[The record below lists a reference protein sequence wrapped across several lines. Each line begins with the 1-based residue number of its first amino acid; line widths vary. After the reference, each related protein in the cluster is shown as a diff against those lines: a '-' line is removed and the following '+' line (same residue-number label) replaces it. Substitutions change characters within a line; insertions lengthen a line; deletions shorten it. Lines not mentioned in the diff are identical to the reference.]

1 MPLSGDPDAR
11 RRQIANLKPGARVA
25 PTGNVRARR
34 HGGYSEALVADVER
48 EIVEL
53 RDALGATAPLRDSE
67 GGLPAADT
75 VAFERAARAL
85 RRYRTVDQW
94 VALHGALDEKTGDV
108 KPAARLADELGRSL
122 DGILD
127 RLGLTPA
134 GRTRLGLDVARA
146 QSFDPLSDW
155 ARRRDES
162 TVDAEARDAS

>member
-1 MPLSGDPDAR
+1 MPLSRDPDAR
-11 RRQIANLKPGARVA
+11 RRQIANLRPGARTA
-25 PTGNVRARR
+25 PAGNVRARR

-53 RDALGATAPLRDSE
+53 RDALGETAPLRDAE
-67 GGLPAADT
+67 GGLPAADL

-85 RRYRTVDQW
+85 RRYRAVDEW

-134 GRTRLGLDVARA
+134 CRTRLGLDVARA
-146 QSFDPLSDW
+146 QSFDLAQHWSAGD
-155 ARRRDES
+155 
-162 TVDAEARDAS
+162 VIDAEEVAGDG